1 MSPFLFS
8 PSLSLIKGFAFMII
22 VGITIGVFITRPAYA
37 AMLRI
42 MMTTRKRREE
52 EDKEED

>member
-1 MSPFLFS
+1 
-8 PSLSLIKGFAFMII
+8 MII